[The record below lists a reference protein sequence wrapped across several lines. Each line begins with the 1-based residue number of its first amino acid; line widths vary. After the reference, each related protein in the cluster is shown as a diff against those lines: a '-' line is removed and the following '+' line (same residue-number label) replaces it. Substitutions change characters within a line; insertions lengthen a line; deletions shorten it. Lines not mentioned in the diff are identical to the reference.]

1 MAMTPSPSQRRKAMR
16 GGKRRDSAQ
25 PIVQRESI
33 GPYSARSPIS
43 AAARASPGHAAVK
56 ARFTLRPEE
65 RRNSV
70 HQTAEPKVMPTRG
83 RHAFCCPLPTGE
95 VFGGSQGPENT
106 RRACDSPPKCGMLRE
121 EARRDQVRAG
131 VLPFLKDGTGPITV
145 RLEVGCGVRET
156 VTGEEISP
164 S

>member
-106 RRACDSPPKCGMLRE
+106 RRACDSPPKCGVVER
-121 EARRDQVRAG
+121 
-131 VLPFLKDGTGPITV
+131 
-145 RLEVGCGVRET
+145 
-156 VTGEEISP
+156 GEIE
-164 S
+164 